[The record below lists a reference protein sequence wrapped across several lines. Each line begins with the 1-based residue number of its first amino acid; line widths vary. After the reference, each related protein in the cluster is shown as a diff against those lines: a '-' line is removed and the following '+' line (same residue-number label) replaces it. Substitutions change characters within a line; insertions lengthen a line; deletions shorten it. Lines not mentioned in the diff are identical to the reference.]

1 MFDDVNNAM
10 PEVHTTPCDTID
22 ASEGCVVENDDK
34 LIEAPSLFF
43 AVMW

>member
-1 MFDDVNNAM
+1 MFDDVM